1 MNRDSEIIRIENFLD
16 GFFDDVLDDI
26 SFTTE
31 EITAFHENWRRLVEL
46 ERLPQRSS
54 GVYLIL
60 ITALI
65 MIVLVIKC
73 FSA

>member
-1 MNRDSEIIRIENFLD
+1 MNRDSEIIQIENFLD

-46 ERLPQRSS
+46 ERPPQRSS

-65 MIVLVIKC
+65 MIVLVVKC